1 MPVIKVIS
9 NDKKKIFKIILAVLS
24 LAVVAIGLEA
34 AVELVFLE
42 NHTPSYF
49 VKHFSFGLVLMLIGV
64 MAFLMTQVAKRRY
77 DGGKGDELM
86 LVVSVLLILSG
97 IIAIVISYFNIY

>member
-1 MPVIKVIS
+1 MIS
-9 NDKKKIFKIILAVLS
+9 DKARKIYKIILAVL
-24 LAVVAIGLEA
+24 AAIVIAIGIEA

-49 VKHFSFGLVLMLIGV
+49 VTHFSFGIALMLIGA
-64 MAFLMTQVAKRRY
+64 MAFIMTQVAKRRY

-86 LVVSVLLILSG
+86 LIVSVLLILCG
-97 IIAIVISYFNIY
+97 VIAIVISYTNILK